1 MSVSVGLDWD
11 PGSGMSDCIIDC
23 ILVSHFLTSCSVM
36 SISDQKDGSIVSPKF
51 IGRMTG
57 IRKKIIDTQ
66 RCYSPSNLSILL
78 ADHEIE

>member
-36 SISDQKDGSIVSPKF
+36 SISDQKDGSNCKSKIHRKRDRDPKE
-51 IGRMTG
+51 
-57 IRKKIIDTQ
+57 
-66 RCYSPSNLSILL
+66 
-78 ADHEIE
+78 DH